1 MIWILHFPMKGKL
14 FEILG
19 DFIGGGLGI
28 RGGLGISVE
37 YSSRSR
43 SRSRSSPRNRV
54 ELEN

>member
-43 SRSRSSPRNRV
+43 SRSSPRNRV